1 LHLKSLTL
9 KGFKSFANPT
19 TFILEKGVTAV
30 VGPNGSGKSNVV
42 DALAWVMG
50 EQGAKTL
57 RGGKMEDVIFAGT
70 ATKGPLGRAEV
81 SLTIDNTDGALP
93 IDYTEVT
100 ISRTLFRN
108 GGSEYAINGEPCRL
122 LDVQELL
129 SDTGLG
135 REMHVIVG
143 QGMLDGILRATP
155 EERRGYIE
163 EAAGI
168 LKHRRR
174 KEKTERKLEA
184 MQANLTRLNDL
195 AGEVR
200 RQLKPLSQQAE
211 TARQAQGIASVVRD
225 AKARLMAADVV
236 DLLRG
241 LDETSQSESDRKAER
256 NILQQQLDQNTI
268 RLTELEAQQMSP
280 EVEQARSLAF
290 EFDTIT
296 ERFRGMLAIA
306 NQKVALLGSQAEL
319 SGSQVDPAAIEA
331 EANAA
336 DSAVVELT
344 VSVETLRG
352 ALRDSETARD
362 EARAALEEF
371 DNQAALR
378 NAEIAA
384 FDNELNRLTSQVTLA
399 QAKVTSV
406 REELARHD
414 EALAEA
420 VSRHAEALA
429 NYVKLEAE
437 LNSSQPVENTYE
449 QNLDSATKAVSEVGA
464 KIEALRDALHQSERE
479 RDGLLAK
486 RNALNLMLEQ
496 KDGTTVLT
504 SAGLRGIRG
513 LVASH
518 IKIDPGFEAAIAAAL
533 GTLADAIVAD
543 SRDEA
548 LVAVEHLKSNNGGRV
563 ELVVADIESKV
574 KPANLPNIPGTRS
587 AVDVVDAP
595 AGILANLVNVVI
607 VDDLAAAK
615 ALYIAEPKAL
625 QLVVITKEGDLL
637 TESIIRGG
645 SGQEPSKVE
654 LVAERDTAESRLNA
668 VNTEIESIR
677 VNLSAART
685 EETTAKEQAARALAE
700 LKKHDNE
707 LASNAEK
714 LGRLRVQVEAL
725 DAERARLS
733 RVADT
738 AKEGIVA
745 AEQTV
750 SAAQSALDTFA
761 SKERPNLDLS
771 SREELVLALDV
782 TRQRELDV
790 RVELGAATE
799 RLRVETDRA
808 LQLRSQIGEALDA
821 IEKSKAAAQLQAR
834 QLRSAQSTLEVL
846 PLVLTAIESSSQ
858 QAKLIL
864 HDLESKRRNQNEEL
878 VRLRGETSTI
888 QNRLSGLTQTVHDI
902 ELANH
907 EKRLNLAN
915 LVAKAHDELG
925 LDQQILVTEYGPDQP
940 IPDAENPEN
949 TVPFVR
955 SEQQKRL
962 HEAERVLDRLGRVN
976 PLALEEFAAL
986 EQRHK
991 FLTEQLEDLTKTR
1004 KDLIQIIQELD
1015 EKMQTIFEEAF
1026 EDTKRAFEEVFPV
1039 LFPGGT
1045 GSIYLTNHD
1054 NMLTTGIEVN
1064 VKPVGKRIE
1073 RLSLLSGGERS
1084 LAALALLFAIF
1095 KARPSPFYVLDEV
1108 EAALDDANLGR
1119 LINIFADLKKSSQL
1133 VIVTHQKRT
1142 MEIADALYGVS
1153 MRQDGISAVVGQR
1166 IEESE

>member
-1 LHLKSLTL
+1 
-9 KGFKSFANPT
+9 
-19 TFILEKGVTAV
+19 
-30 VGPNGSGKSNVV
+30 
-42 DALAWVMG
+42 
-50 EQGAKTL
+50 
-57 RGGKMEDVIFAGT
+57 
-70 ATKGPLGRAEV
+70 
-81 SLTIDNTDGALP
+81 
-93 IDYTEVT
+93 
-100 ISRTLFRN
+100 
-108 GGSEYAINGEPCRL
+108 
-122 LDVQELL
+122 
-129 SDTGLG
+129 
-135 REMHVIVG
+135 
-143 QGMLDGILRATP
+143 
-155 EERRGYIE
+155 
-163 EAAGI
+163 
-168 LKHRRR
+168 
-174 KEKTERKLEA
+174 
-184 MQANLTRLNDL
+184 
-195 AGEVR
+195 
-200 RQLKPLSQQAE
+200 
-211 TARQAQGIASVVRD
+211 
-225 AKARLMAADVV
+225 
-236 DLLRG
+236 
-241 LDETSQSESDRKAER
+241 
-256 NILQQQLDQNTI
+256 
-268 RLTELEAQQMSP
+268 
-280 EVEQARSLAF
+280 
-290 EFDTIT
+290 
-296 ERFRGMLAIA
+296 
-306 NQKVALLGSQAEL
+306 
-319 SGSQVDPAAIEA
+319 
-331 EANAA
+331 
-336 DSAVVELT
+336 
-344 VSVETLRG
+344 
-352 ALRDSETARD
+352 
-362 EARAALEEF
+362 
-371 DNQAALR
+371 
-378 NAEIAA
+378 
-384 FDNELNRLTSQVTLA
+384 
-399 QAKVTSV
+399 
-406 REELARHD
+406 
-414 EALAEA
+414 
-420 VSRHAEALA
+420 
-429 NYVKLEAE
+429 
-437 LNSSQPVENTYE
+437 
-449 QNLDSATKAVSEVGA
+449 
-464 KIEALRDALHQSERE
+464 
-479 RDGLLAK
+479 
-486 RNALNLMLEQ
+486 
-496 KDGTTVLT
+496 
-504 SAGLRGIRG
+504 
-513 LVASH
+513 
-518 IKIDPGFEAAIAAAL
+518 
-533 GTLADAIVAD
+533 
-543 SRDEA
+543 
-548 LVAVEHLKSNNGGRV
+548 
-563 ELVVADIESKV
+563 
-574 KPANLPNIPGTRS
+574 
-587 AVDVVDAP
+587 
-595 AGILANLVNVVI
+595 
-607 VDDLAAAK
+607 
-615 ALYIAEPKAL
+615 
-625 QLVVITKEGDLL
+625 LVVITKEGDLL

-654 LVAERDTAESRLNA
+654 LVAERDTAESRLSA

-677 VNLSAART
+677 ANLSGART
-685 EETTAKEQAARALAE
+685 DETTAKEQAARALAE

-738 AKEGIVA
+738 AKEGISS

-834 QLRSAQSTLEVL
+834 QLKSAQSTLEVL
-846 PLVLTAIESSSQ
+846 PLVLTAIESSAQ

-888 QNRLSGLTQTVHDI
+888 QNRLSALTQTVHDI
-902 ELANH
+902 ELSNH

-915 LVAKAHDELG
+915 LVSKAHDELG

-949 TVPFVR
+949 KVPFVR

-1026 EDTKRAFEEVFPV
+1026 EDTKKAFEEVFPV

-1045 GSIYLTNHD
+1045 GSIYLTDHD

>member
-81 SLTIDNTDGALP
+81 SLTIDNADGALA
-93 IDYTEVT
+93 IDYSEVT

-241 LDETSQSESDRKAER
+241 LDETSQSESDRKADK
-256 NILQQQLDQNTI
+256 NILQQQLDENSG
-268 RLTELEAQQMSP
+268 RLTELEALQMSP

-306 NQKVALLGSQAEL
+306 NQKVALLGSQADL
-319 SGSQVDPAAIEA
+319 SGSQIDPAAIEA

-344 VSVETLRG
+344 VAVETLRG
-352 ALRDSETARD
+352 ALRDAETSRD
-362 EARAALEEF
+362 EARAALETF

-384 FDNELNRLTSQVTLA
+384 FDNELNRLTSEVTLA
-399 QAKVTSV
+399 QARLASV
-406 REELARHD
+406 QEELARHEVALNEAIARHSESVSNY
-414 EALAEA
+414 EALD
-420 VSRHAEALA
+420 
-429 NYVKLEAE
+429 AE

-449 QNLDSATKAVSEVGA
+449 QNYDQATRAVAEVA
-464 KIEALRDALHQSERE
+464 SKIESLRDALHQAERE
-479 RDGLLAK
+479 RDGLSAK
-486 RNALNLMLEQ
+486 RSALNLMLEQ

-518 IKIDPGFEAAIAAAL
+518 IKIDAGFEAAIAAAL

-543 SRDEA
+543 SREEA
-548 LVAVEHLKSNNGGRV
+548 LSAIEHLKSNNGGRV
-563 ELVVADIESKV
+563 ELVVADIESKA
-574 KPANLPNIPGTRS
+574 KPQNLPAIAGTRS

-607 VDDLAAAK
+607 VDDIAAAK
-615 ALYIAEPKAL
+615 ALYAAEPKAL
-625 QLVVITKEGDLL
+625 QLVVITKDGDLL
-637 TESIIRGG
+637 AESIIRGG
-645 SGQEPSKVE
+645 SGEEPSKVE
-654 LVAERDTAESRLNA
+654 LVAERDTAESRLSA
-668 VNTEIESIR
+668 VNSEIDSLRAEL
-677 VNLSAART
+677 VTARAS
-685 EETTAKEQAARALAE
+685 ETTGKEQAARALAE

-714 LGRLRVQVEAL
+714 LGRLRVQVEAF
-725 DAERARLS
+725 DNERSRLS
-733 RVADT
+733 RVAET
-738 AKEGIVA
+738 AREVIATAEANVQSAKVA
-745 AEQTV
+745 AE
-750 SAAQSALDTFA
+750 AFA
-761 SKERPNLDLS
+761 SQVRPNLDLS
-771 SREELVLALDV
+771 AREELALGLDV
-782 TRQRELDV
+782 VRQRELDV
-790 RVELGAATE
+790 RVELGAAAE

-808 LQLRSQIGEALDA
+808 ILLRSQISEALDA
-821 IEKSKAAAQLQAR
+821 IEKSKAAAQSQAR
-834 QLRSAQSTLEVL
+834 ALASAKQTLELL
-846 PLVLTAIESSSQ
+846 PMVIAAIEASSQ
-858 QAKLIL
+858 EAKLRL

-878 VRLRGETSTI
+878 VRLRGETATI
-888 QNRLSGLTQTVHDI
+888 QNRLSALTQTVHDI

-915 LVAKAHDELG
+915 LASKAYDELG
-925 LDQQILVTEYGPDQP
+925 LDQQILVTEYGPDQL
-940 IPDAENPEN
+940 IPDSENPELHI
-949 TVPFVR
+949 PFVR
-955 SEQQKRL
+955 TEQQKRL
-962 HEAERVLDRLGRVN
+962 QDAERVLDRLGRVN

-1026 EDTKRAFEEVFPV
+1026 EDTKKAFEEVFPV

-1045 GSIYLTNHD
+1045 GSIYLTDHD